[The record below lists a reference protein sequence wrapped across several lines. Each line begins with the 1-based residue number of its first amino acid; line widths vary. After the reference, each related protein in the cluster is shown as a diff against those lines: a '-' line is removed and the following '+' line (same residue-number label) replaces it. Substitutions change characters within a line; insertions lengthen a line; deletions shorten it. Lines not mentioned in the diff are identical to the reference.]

1 MIEYLGEIE
10 REFEHAL
17 TFLSGAQVGSNDE
30 KIEVKNLVTHSL
42 WAKCVNTLDKNFL
55 FFSENLFFVD
65 LSLSHHLGFFAKNL
79 PFGF

>member
-1 MIEYLGEIE
+1 MMHTAEFSLPQIFEYLGEIE

-42 WAKCVNTLDKNFL
+42 
-55 FFSENLFFVD
+55 
-65 LSLSHHLGFFAKNL
+65 
-79 PFGF
+79 